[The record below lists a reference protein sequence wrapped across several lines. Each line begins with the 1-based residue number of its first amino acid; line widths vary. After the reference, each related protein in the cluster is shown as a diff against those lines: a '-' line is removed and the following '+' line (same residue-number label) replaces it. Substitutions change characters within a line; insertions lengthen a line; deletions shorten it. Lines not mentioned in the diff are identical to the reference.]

1 MLAKTKQQTNSIFQK
16 NESKKSKMDLD
27 STVAL
32 LSSNLPVGGD
42 PNSVKKKKSCL
53 KKSSKE
59 DVDEQTSPIPVE
71 AVVDSE
77 EDEIFFGEKS
87 DKEVN
92 GKNSK

>member
-1 MLAKTKQQTNSIFQK
+1 
-16 NESKKSKMDLD
+16 MDLD

-53 KKSSKE
+53 KKSSE
-59 DVDEQTSPIPVE
+59 DDQLSPTPVE
-71 AVVDSE
+71 AIVDSE
-77 EDEIFFGEKS
+77 EDEIFFGDTKSEK
-87 DKEVN
+87 ELH